1 MHLVQILL
9 PCADNEGQPFSSE
22 DFERVKQ
29 ELGER
34 FEGVTAW
41 LQAPAQGLWS
51 DGPSTDRDDIVIFEV
66 MTDEIDLADWR
77 TRRAEL
83 ERQFRQ
89 EKVIIR
95 YLQMALV

>member
-9 PCADNEGQPFSSE
+9 PCADNEGQPFRRE

-29 ELGER
+29 ELADR
-34 FEGVTAW
+34 FDGVTAH

-51 DGPSTDRDDIVIFEV
+51 DGPSAHRDDIVIFEV
-66 MTDEIDLADWR
+66 MADEIDLKDWR
-77 TRRAEL
+77 RRRADL
-83 ERQFRQ
+83 ERPFRQ

-95 YLQMALV
+95 YLPMALV